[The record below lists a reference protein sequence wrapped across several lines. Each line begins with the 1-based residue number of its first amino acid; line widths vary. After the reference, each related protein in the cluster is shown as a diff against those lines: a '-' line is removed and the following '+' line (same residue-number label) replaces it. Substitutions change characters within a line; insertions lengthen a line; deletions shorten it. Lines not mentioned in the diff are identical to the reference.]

1 MKSIKRLKHCSFM
14 WIKETEMD
22 YDGLEIQADN
32 GGVIFLTKQETKIL
46 YRFLQELDLI
56 KNPKSPFDKIP
67 DETITKG

>member
-32 GGVIFLTKQETKIL
+32 GGVIFLTKQETKSGFPLCIML
-46 YRFLQELDLI
+46 FFQHH
-56 KNPKSPFDKIP
+56 IP
-67 DETITKG
+67 I